1 MARANW
7 ISHNHKY
14 HLDAHHLLFR
24 TFIVLLKPGLC
35 QHQRCCLY
43 ESMCQLETKM
53 KQVIIAVPV
62 VFRVLFNILLLSYLA
77 LTKSLATSGWVK
89 SDLINSNSLINIEF
103 KSMTKKLKS
112 NPKSNLF
119 ICFMKKC
126 HISIILYSLLLSIKH
141 FTGLTLHSIRNV

>member
-35 QHQRCCLY
+35 QHQHCCLY

-103 KSMTKKLKS
+103 KSMTFK
-112 NPKSNLF
+112 NWNQTPNLIF
-119 ICFMKKC
+119 LFVLWK
-126 HISIILYSLLLSIKH
+126 
-141 FTGLTLHSIRNV
+141 NVIFL